1 MYDFSNKAI
10 NLAIDEAM
18 EGIEGVEQLKEKELE
33 DPKDKIIQVCN
44 NYKIKASHRDKIIE
58 KWENKWERN
67 SNGNTMFG
75 VVNSITN
82 AAKNLN
88 QDDKLKLEQTA
99 GKLAA

>member
-1 MYDFSNKAI
+1 
-10 NLAIDEAM
+10 
-18 EGIEGVEQLKEKELE
+18 
-33 DPKDKIIQVCN
+33 
-44 NYKIKASHRDKIIE
+44 
-58 KWENKWERN
+58 
-67 SNGNTMFG
+67 MFG